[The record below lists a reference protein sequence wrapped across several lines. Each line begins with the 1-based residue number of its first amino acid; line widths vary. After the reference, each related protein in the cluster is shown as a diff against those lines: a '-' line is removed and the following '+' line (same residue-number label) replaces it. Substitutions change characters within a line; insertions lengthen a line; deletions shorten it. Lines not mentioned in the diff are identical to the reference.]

1 MKKSVQISL
10 KDHSVVQYEVLV
22 KSTSHI
28 FVNVH
33 ELQEGQSPLFLVI
46 EHNKINSVLE
56 LSKVAPF
63 AVLYF
68 DDDLQFAGAA
78 FSLDGSERSFGTGT
92 AYKKILLLH
101 YPIPFDLAA
110 VSHLVI
116 V

>member
-1 MKKSVQISL
+1 MKKLVQIFL
-10 KDHSVVQYEVLV
+10 KDQAVIHYEATV
-22 KSTSHI
+22 KKTTNI

-33 ELQEGQSPLFLVI
+33 ELQVGLSPLFLVI
-46 EHNKINSVLE
+46 DHNKINSVLE

-78 FSLDGSERSFGTGT
+78 YSLDGSERSFGTGT

>member
-1 MKKSVQISL
+1 MKNQVQIFL
-10 KDHSVVQYEVLV
+10 KDQTVIHYEATV
-22 KSTSHI
+22 KKTNHI

-78 FSLDGSERSFGTGT
+78 YSLDSSERSFGTGT

-116 V
+116 K

>member
-1 MKKSVQISL
+1 MKNSVQIFM
-10 KDHSVVQYEVLV
+10 KDQAVIHYEATV
-22 KSTSHI
+22 KKTTNI

-33 ELQEGQSPLFLVI
+33 ELQEGHSSLFLVI
-46 EHNKINSVLE
+46 DHPKTNSVLE

-63 AVLYF
+63 ALLYF

-78 FSLDGSERSFGTGT
+78 YSLDGSERSFGTGT
-92 AYKKILLLH
+92 AFKKILLLS

-116 V
+116 K